1 MVGGPRAGDQAQDL
15 PGLPASDQPARQA
28 THWRDAPAGLSSCA
42 SDWPRPGQQCLAAAP
57 AVRLP
62 EDDVAPVDV
71 RHWVSDDV
79 LEVEPSRG
87 SLESAGAA
95 AFNYRVV
102 AAPENLYPGG
112 YVRIKFGLELVSC
125 RESAHGSAVQAAHED
140 LFAAFQVD
148 PARRLL
154 RCDDLRVQ
162 TAVEAARHQESG
174 IADEVLIPRRRAWAL
189 HSGGIGRIPRN
200 LGRGISSHGI
210 HKQQS
215 DHRPYQQPESSHRG
229 VHNAPP
235 NPSEWTGN
243 TVRVGPLAGNAPVC
257 GSRTC
262 CRFPP
267 QALALLLPST
277 ATRVSAGETENVCR
291 LYGDR
296 RRCGV
301 HRAATPPIR
310 I

>member
-1 MVGGPRAGDQAQDL
+1 MGEPSRGGCLLGRYSR
-15 PGLPASDQPARQA
+15 PAVPCQQLA
-28 THWRDAPAGLSSCA
+28 TAWAAVS
-42 SDWPRPGQQCLAAAP
+42 AAAP

-71 RHWVSDDV
+71 RHWDSDDV

-87 SLESAGAA
+87 SLKSAGAA

-102 AAPENLYPGG
+102 AAPVNLYPGG
-112 YVRIKFGLELVSC
+112 YVRIKLRLELVGR
-125 RESAHGSAVQAAHED
+125 RESAHRSAVQAAHED

-148 PARRLL
+148 PTRRLL

-174 IADEVLIPRRRAWAL
+174 IADEVLIPRRRAWTL
-189 HSGGIGRIPRN
+189 HSGGVGRIPRN

-215 DHRPYQQPESSHRG
+215 DHRPDQQPESSHRC

-235 NPSEWTGN
+235 DPIRDGQHRPNMPFS
-243 TVRVGPLAGNAPVC
+243 GNAPLCRSPNMLQIPPC
-257 GSRTC
+257 G
-262 CRFPP
+262 
-267 QALALLLPST
+267 
-277 ATRVSAGETENVCR
+277 
-291 LYGDR
+291 
-296 RRCGV
+296 
-301 HRAATPPIR
+301 
-310 I
+310 